1 MSILFLSSSG
11 KLHETALSMEIGTKS
26 TLNMHQVDELDPR
39 IGTMLKLYRHHRG
52 GDHLRPKGAIS
63 GHNGAKG
70 AKTYKI
76 RTPRKMQNIEN
87 TIHFSL
93 HQCRFLQ

>member
-1 MSILFLSSSG
+1 MSILVLSSSG

-52 GDHLRPKGAIS
+52 GT
-63 GHNGAKG
+63 
-70 AKTYKI
+70 TYVLKVPY
-76 RTPRKMQNIEN
+76 RATMAP
-87 TIHFSL
+87 
-93 HQCRFLQ
+93 

>member
-26 TLNMHQVDELDPR
+26 TLNMHQVDELDLR

-63 GHNGAKG
+63 GHNGAIMGPK
-70 AKTYKI
+70 APKHIRSVHREKCKT
-76 RTPRKMQNIEN
+76 
-87 TIHFSL
+87 
-93 HQCRFLQ
+93 

>member
-39 IGTMLKLYRHHRG
+39 IGTTGAGTTYVLKVPYRATMA
-52 GDHLRPKGAIS
+52 P
-63 GHNGAKG
+63 
-70 AKTYKI
+70 
-76 RTPRKMQNIEN
+76 
-87 TIHFSL
+87 
-93 HQCRFLQ
+93 